1 MTDERTKFEAWAK
14 KEGLYVTY
22 WPMYWRSWQ
31 ARAALAS
38 QQKAHT
44 DHPMRHW
51 DRTCPAYQEEVTPA
65 AAPEVKP

>member
-1 MTDERTKFEAWAK
+1 MTDERTKFEAW
-14 KEGLYVTY
+14 
-22 WPMYWRSWQ
+22 WPTVGQTIGKVAAWEAWQ
-31 ARAALAS
+31 AALAS